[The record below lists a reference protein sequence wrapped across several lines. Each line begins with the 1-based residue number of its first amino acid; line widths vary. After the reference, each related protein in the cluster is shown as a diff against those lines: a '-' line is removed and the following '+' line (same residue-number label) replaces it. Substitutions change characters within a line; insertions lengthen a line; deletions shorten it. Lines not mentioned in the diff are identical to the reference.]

1 MEPIIETYTMDWSE
15 REQLRQER
23 QLSRAKASLLER
35 IPRQPMHTLPATLND
50 IEFHK
55 TKLQQDEE
63 KLRMRED
70 ELAEFQPTI
79 IKMEKQK
86 PGRYDRDPLR
96 DNPSYH
102 KYREYLAEKN
112 RIESN
117 LEVVKRNIEA
127 RKNRIVELEEII
139 EEWDPGK
146 SEERDKQMREQYLH
160 EQSERVR
167 SAQIMNNEIEKRKNI
182 TESFKNGRYEETPLQ
197 RLSAHGLAR
206 MTKFKNIIHNFAG
219 TNSPFGGRTKRK
231 RTRRRY

>member
-1 MEPIIETYTMDWSE
+1 MDWRE

-35 IPRQPMHTLPATLND
+35 IPRQPMHTLPAAIHD

-55 TKLQQDEE
+55 TKLKEDEE

-86 PGRYDRDPLR
+86 PARYDRDPLR

-102 KYREYLAEKN
+102 KYREYLAEKK

-117 LEVVKRNIEA
+117 LEFVKRNIEA
-127 RKNRIVELEEII
+127 RKNRIMELQEFI

-146 SEERDKQMREQYLH
+146 SEERDAQMRDRYLH
-160 EQSERVR
+160 DDEDIDTIDSANVFYKASKSHRRPHQDIRQRHESNPLSKLSNHGEGFRRKFTSLVNSFQGQPEALER
-167 SAQIMNNEIEKRKNI
+167 MGYPMK
-182 TESFKNGRYEETPLQ
+182 
-197 RLSAHGLAR
+197 
-206 MTKFKNIIHNFAG
+206 
-219 TNSPFGGRTKRK
+219 GGRKTRKKR
-231 RTRRRY
+231 

>member
-1 MEPIIETYTMDWSE
+1 MEE
-15 REQLRQER
+15 REQPRQER

-79 IKMEKQK
+79 IKMEEQK

-96 DNPSYH
+96 DNPSYR

-117 LEVVKRNIEA
+117 LESVKHNIEA
-127 RKNRIVELEEII
+127 RKNRIVQLEEFI

-146 SEERDKQMREQYLH
+146 SEERDEQMKDRYLH
-160 EQSERVR
+160 DQKDKRTISSANLFRMAARNNPSQESAKHQR
-167 SAQIMNNEIEKRKNI
+167 STENSLRRLTAHGPFYTKFDELI
-182 TESFKNGRYEETPLQ
+182 TGFADEPGALQ
-197 RLSAHGLAR
+197 RRRDS
-206 MTKFKNIIHNFAG
+206 
-219 TNSPFGGRTKRK
+219 GGRKTRK
-231 RTRRRY
+231 KHK